1 MTSKDNSVGSF
12 SAVFVWLG
20 LSHYF
25 IGIPVVKLLK
35 WYIKKED
42 TVLVTLVIQFLRQ
55 QSGPVA
61 DKKESLILWIKDQIQ
76 SWTPLHVATI

>member
-1 MTSKDNSVGSF
+1 MTSKDNSAGSF

-35 WYIKKED
+35 WYIKKKGI
-42 TVLVTLVIQFLRQ
+42 VLVTLVTQFLRQ
-55 QSGPVA
+55 QLGPVA
-61 DKKESLILWIKDQIQ
+61 ERKESLILWIKDQIQ
-76 SWTPLHVATI
+76 SWTPLHVVTI

>member
-1 MTSKDNSVGSF
+1 MTSKDNSAGSF

-35 WYIKKED
+35 WYIKKKGI
-42 TVLVTLVIQFLRQ
+42 VLVTLVTKFLRQ

-61 DKKESLILWIKDQIQ
+61 ERKESLILWIKDQIQ
-76 SWTPLHVATI
+76 SWTPLHVVTI

>member
-1 MTSKDNSVGSF
+1 MTSKDNSAGSF

-35 WYIKKED
+35 WYIKKKD
-42 TVLVTLVIQFLRQ
+42 IVLVTLVTQFLTQ

-61 DKKESLILWIKDQIQ
+61 ERKESLILWIKDQTQ
-76 SWTPLHVATI
+76 SWTPLHVVTI

>member
-25 IGIPVVKLLK
+25 IGIPIVKLLND
-35 WYIKKED
+35 I
-42 TVLVTLVIQFLRQ
+42 
-55 QSGPVA
+55 
-61 DKKESLILWIKDQIQ
+61 
-76 SWTPLHVATI
+76 